1 MVFKNLHKLNI
12 KFRDH
17 VWGLIVFKN
26 VKINFLE
33 SVSDIILDNDWGLS
47 KRQCFSP
54 ITAII
59 KDHSKLITSNK
70 KYSWC
75 TLCIKTTKNVKKKND
90 LKNTQSLM
98 FEKSYLEY

>member
-1 MVFKNLHKLNI
+1 M
-12 KFRDH
+12 
-17 VWGLIVFKN
+17 
-26 VKINFLE
+26 
-33 SVSDIILDNDWGLS
+33 SDIILDNDGGLS
-47 KRQCFSP
+47 KRQCLSP

-75 TLCIKTTKNVKKKND
+75 TLSIKTTKNVKKND